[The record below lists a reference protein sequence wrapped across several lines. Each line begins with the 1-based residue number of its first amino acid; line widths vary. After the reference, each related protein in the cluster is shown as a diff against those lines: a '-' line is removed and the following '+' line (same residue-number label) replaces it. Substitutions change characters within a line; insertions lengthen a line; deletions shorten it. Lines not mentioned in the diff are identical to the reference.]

1 ALEYKTC
8 FLGGAKVNFVLFF
21 VVDQL
26 RSVSVDLNNDSSLL
40 IDIPDALCERDKVKF
55 TVHTKTTLNSF
66 QKPDFS
72 VSRQHEDF
80 IWLHDTLVETEEY
93 AGLIIPPAPPKPDF
107 ESPREKMH
115 KLGEG
120 EATMTKEE
128 YTKMKQ
134 ELEAEY
140 LAVFKKT
147 VQVHE
152 IFLQRLS
159 SHPNLSKDR
168 NFQIFLEYDQDLSV
182 RRKNAKEMFGG
193 FFKNMVKSADEV
205 LISGIK
211 DVDEFFEQEKTFLLD
226 YFSKIKDSTAKAEKM
241 TRSHKNVADD
251 YIHISATLNSI
262 AADDNTKVEGRVAS
276 DQELKLTELLRY
288 YMRDI
293 QAAKD
298 LLYRRAR
305 ALADYE
311 NSNKALDKARLK
323 SKDVAQAEENQKQC
337 LLKFDKLSESGKKEL
352 TSFKGRR
359 VVAFRKNLIEMA
371 ELEIKHAKVRSRS
384 AVDSCAVFLCVFV
397 CVLVYILTDVT
408 FSNTPHA
415 NRIAKLANRPDCGAV
430 MLL

>member
-1 ALEYKTC
+1 LSTPQKHQRGNTM
-8 FLGGAKVNFVLFF
+8 
-21 VVDQL
+21 
-26 RSVSVDLNNDSSLL
+26 RSVSVDLNHDASLL

-55 TVHTKTTLNSF
+55 TVHTKTTLSSF

-72 VSRQHEDF
+72 VPRQHEDF
-80 IWLHDTLVETEEY
+80 IWLHDTLVETEDY

-152 IFLQRLS
+152 VFLQRLS

-168 NFQIFLEYDQDLSV
+168 NFQIFLEYDQDLTV

-211 DVDEFFEQEKTFLLD
+211 EVDDFFEQEKTFLLD
-226 YFSKIKDSTAKAEKM
+226 YYSKIKDSTAKAEKM
-241 TRSHKNVADD
+241 TRSHKNIADD
-251 YIHISATLNSI
+251 YIHISATLNSLS
-262 AADDNTKVEGRVAS
+262 ADDTTILFVSVQKVEGRVAS

-305 ALADYE
+305 ALVDYE

-323 SKDVAQAEENQKQC
+323 SKDIPQAEEHQQQC
-337 LLKFDKLSESGKKEL
+337 LQKFDKLSESGKKEL

-371 ELEIKHAKVRSRS
+371 ELEIKHAKVSS
-384 AVDSCAVFLCVFV
+384 T
-397 CVLVYILTDVT
+397 IQLTHFYT
-408 FSNTPHA
+408 NEKWT
-415 NRIAKLANRPDCGAV
+415 L
-430 MLL
+430 

>member
-1 ALEYKTC
+1 MTSISDDSDKE
-8 FLGGAKVNFVLFF
+8 KV
-21 VVDQL
+21 
-26 RSVSVDLNNDSSLL
+26 RSVSVDLNHDASLL

-55 TVHTKTTLNSF
+55 TVHTKTTLSSF

-72 VSRQHEDF
+72 VPRQHEDF
-80 IWLHDTLVETEEY
+80 IWLHDTIVETEDY

-107 ESPREKMH
+107 EGPREKMH

-120 EATMTKEE
+120 ESSMTKEE
-128 YTKMKQ
+128 YAKMKQ

-152 IFLQRLS
+152 VFLQRLS
-159 SHPNLSKDR
+159 SHPVFSKDR
-168 NFQIFLEYDQDLSV
+168 NFHIFLEYDQDLTV

-193 FFKNMVKSADEV
+193 FFKNMVKTADEV
-205 LISGIK
+205 LISGVK
-211 DVDEFFEQEKTFLLD
+211 EVDEFFEQEKTFLLD
-226 YFSKIKDSTAKAEKM
+226 YSVKIKDSAAKAEKM

-251 YIHISATLNSI
+251 YNHISGALNST
-262 AADDNTKVEGRVAS
+262 AADNNSAFKKHLEKSADVFEKLRKVEDRVAS

-288 YMRDI
+288 YTRDI

-323 SKDVAQAEENQKQC
+323 GKDIAQAEENQKQC
-337 LLKFDKLSESGKKEL
+337 LQKFDKLSESGRKEL
-352 TSFKGRR
+352 TSFKARR
-359 VVAFRKNLIEMA
+359 VIAFRKNLIEMT
-371 ELEIKHAKVRSRS
+371 ELEIKHAKNSVSLLQGS
-384 AVDSCAVFLCVFV
+384 
-397 CVLVYILTDVT
+397 IE
-408 FSNTPHA
+408 
-415 NRIAKLANRPDCGAV
+415 
-430 MLL
+430 MLKGN

>member
-1 ALEYKTC
+1 MPPHTI
-8 FLGGAKVNFVLFF
+8 FQTFRM
-21 VVDQL
+21 
-26 RSVSVDLNNDSSLL
+26 RSVSVDLNHDASLL

-55 TVHTKTTLNSF
+55 TVHTKTTLSSF
-66 QKPDFS
+66 QKPEFS
-72 VSRQHEDF
+72 VPRQHEDF
-80 IWLHDTLVETEEY
+80 IWLHDTLVETDEY

-120 EATMTKEE
+120 ESTMTKEE
-128 YTKMKQ
+128 YAKMKQ

-159 SHPNLSKDR
+159 SHPILSKDR

-205 LISGIK
+205 LISGVK
-211 DVDEFFEQEKTFLLD
+211 EVDEFFEQEKTFLLD

-241 TRSHKNVADD
+241 TRSHKNIADD

-262 AADDNTKVEGRVAS
+262 SKVEGRVAS

-323 SKDVAQAEENQKQC
+323 SKDIPQAEEHQQQC
-337 LLKFDKLSESGKKEL
+337 LQKFDKLSESGKKEL

-371 ELEIKHAKVRSRS
+371 ELEIKHAKVSKTRQLTSLCTIKPPIGSCKKKYVHLLEFHGFS
-384 AVDSCAVFLCVFV
+384 AFIC
-397 CVLVYILTDVT
+397 Y
-408 FSNTPHA
+408 
-415 NRIAKLANRPDCGAV
+415 K
-430 MLL
+430 M

>member
-1 ALEYKTC
+1 M
-8 FLGGAKVNFVLFF
+8 G
-21 VVDQL
+21 L
-26 RSVSVDLNNDSSLL
+26 RSVSVDLNHDASLL

-55 TVHTKTTLNSF
+55 TVHTKTTLSSF
-66 QKPDFS
+66 QKPEFS
-72 VSRQHEDF
+72 VPRQHEDF
-80 IWLHDTLVETEEY
+80 IWLHDTLVETEDY

-120 EATMTKEE
+120 EATMTKDE

-152 IFLQRLS
+152 VFLQRLS
-159 SHPNLSKDR
+159 SHPILSKDR
-168 NFQIFLEYDQDLSV
+168 NFQIFLEYDQDLTV

-193 FFKNMVKSADEV
+193 FFKNMVKTADEV

-211 DVDEFFEQEKTFLLD
+211 EVDDFFEQEKTFLLD
-226 YFSKIKDSTAKAEKM
+226 YYSKIKDSTAKAEKM
-241 TRSHKNVADD
+241 TRAHKSMRKFF
-251 YIHISATLNSI
+251 YITILNRIFFMLWLIFFLRHLEKLS
-262 AADDNTKVEGRVAS
+262 DLFEKLRKVEGRVAS

-323 SKDVAQAEENQKQC
+323 SKDIPQAEEHQQHC
-337 LLKFDKLSESGKKEL
+337 LQKFDKLSESGKKEL

-371 ELEIKHAKVRSRS
+371 ELEIKHAKVSS
-384 AVDSCAVFLCVFV
+384 TIQPPAAKGWV
-397 CVLVYILTDVT
+397 CSV
-408 FSNTPHA
+408 
-415 NRIAKLANRPDCGAV
+415 
-430 MLL
+430 

>member
-1 ALEYKTC
+1 MASTPEESEND
-8 FLGGAKVNFVLFF
+8 KV
-21 VVDQL
+21 
-26 RSVSVDLNNDSSLL
+26 RSVSVDLNNDASLM
-40 IDIPDALCERDKVKF
+40 IDIPDALCEREKVKF
-55 TVHTKTTLNSF
+55 TVHTKTTLGTF
-66 QKPDFS
+66 QKPEFS
-72 VSRQHEDF
+72 VPRQYEDF
-80 IWLHDTLVETEEY
+80 IWLHDTLVETEDY

-107 ESPREKMH
+107 ESPRDKMH

-120 EATMTKEE
+120 EVSMTKEE

-152 IFLQRLS
+152 VFLQRLS
-159 SHPNLSKDR
+159 SHPVLRKDR

-182 RRKNAKEMFGG
+182 RRKSAKEMFGG

-205 LISGIK
+205 IISGIK
-211 DVDEFFEQEKTFLLD
+211 EVDDFFDQEKTFLLD
-226 YFSKIKDSTAKAEKM
+226 YSSKIKDSTAKAEKM

-251 YIHISATLNSI
+251 FTLISSTLSSMS
-262 AADDNTKVEGRVAS
+262 ADDATPLKLHLAKFADLFEKLRKVEGRVAS

-288 YMRDI
+288 YVRDI

-323 SKDVAQAEENQKQC
+323 SKDVIQAEEQQQLCCQK
-337 LLKFDKLSESGKKEL
+337 FEKLSESAKKEL

-371 ELEIKHAKVRSRS
+371 ELEIKHAK
-384 AVDSCAVFLCVFV
+384 
-397 CVLVYILTDVT
+397 
-408 FSNTPHA
+408 SN
-415 NRIAKLANRPDCGAV
+415 IS
-430 MLL
+430 LLQNCIETLKTN

>member
-1 ALEYKTC
+1 M
-8 FLGGAKVNFVLFF
+8 VSHM
-21 VVDQL
+21 

-66 QKPDFS
+66 QKPEFS
-72 VSRQHEDF
+72 VPRQHEDF

-107 ESPREKMH
+107 EGPREKMH

-120 EATMTKEE
+120 ESTMTKEE
-128 YTKMKQ
+128 YAKMKQ

-159 SHPNLSKDR
+159 SHPVFSKDR

-182 RRKNAKEMFGG
+182 RRKNAKEFFGG

-226 YFSKIKDSTAKAEKM
+226 YFSKIKDATAKAEKM
-241 TRSHKNVADD
+241 TRSHKSNYLLICLHSLCVINA
-251 YIHISATLNSI
+251 YRHLEKFSELLEKLR
-262 AADDNTKVEGRVAS
+262 KVEGRVAS

-323 SKDVAQAEENQKQC
+323 SKDIPQAEENQRQC
-337 LLKFDKLSESGKKEL
+337 LQKFDKLSESGKQEL

-371 ELEIKHAKVRSRS
+371 ELEIKHAKVRIKS
-384 AVDSCAVFLCVFV
+384 AVCSEHNLF
-397 CVLVYILTDVT
+397 TH
-408 FSNTPHA
+408 N
-415 NRIAKLANRPDCGAV
+415 
-430 MLL
+430 

>member
-1 ALEYKTC
+1 NMTSISEDSDKE
-8 FLGGAKVNFVLFF
+8 KM
-21 VVDQL
+21 
-26 RSVSVDLNNDSSLL
+26 RSVSVDLNNDASLV

-55 TVHTKTTLNSF
+55 TVHTKTTLSSF
-66 QKPDFS
+66 QKPEFS
-72 VSRQHEDF
+72 VPRQHEDF
-80 IWLHDTLVETEEY
+80 IWLHDTIVETEEY
-93 AGLIIPPAPPKPDF
+93 AGFIIPPAPPKPDF
-107 ESPREKMH
+107 EGPREKMH

-120 EATMTKEE
+120 ESSMTKEE
-128 YTKMKQ
+128 YAKMKQ

-152 IFLQRLS
+152 VFLQRLS
-159 SHPNLSKDR
+159 SHPMFRKDR

-205 LISGIK
+205 LISGVK
-211 DVDEFFEQEKTFLLD
+211 EVDEFFEQEKNFLLD
-226 YFSKIKDSTAKAEKM
+226 YSIKIKDATAKAEKM

-251 YIHISATLNSI
+251 YNHISGALNNT
-262 AADDNTKVEGRVAS
+262 AADNNTAFKKHLEKCAEVFEKLRKVEDRMAS

-288 YMRDI
+288 YTRDI

-323 SKDVAQAEENQKQC
+323 GKDVAQAEENQKQC
-337 LLKFDKLSESGKKEL
+337 LQKFDKLSESGKKEL
-352 TSFKGRR
+352 TSFKARR
-359 VVAFRKNLIEMA
+359 VVAFRKNLIEMT
-371 ELEIKHAKVRSRS
+371 ELEIKHAKNSVSLLQGS
-384 AVDSCAVFLCVFV
+384 IE
-397 CVLVYILTDVT
+397 ILK
-408 FSNTPHA
+408 SN
-415 NRIAKLANRPDCGAV
+415 
-430 MLL
+430 